1 MIVTY
6 SDEQPL
12 NGLAL
17 REKQNGSHG
26 VVMKRKNKNL
36 KRKNEKEK
44 SS

>member
-17 REKQNGSHG
+17 RENKNGSHG
-26 VVMKRKNKNL
+26 VAIHEKIM
-36 KRKNEKEK
+36 KNEKEK
-44 SS
+44 LS